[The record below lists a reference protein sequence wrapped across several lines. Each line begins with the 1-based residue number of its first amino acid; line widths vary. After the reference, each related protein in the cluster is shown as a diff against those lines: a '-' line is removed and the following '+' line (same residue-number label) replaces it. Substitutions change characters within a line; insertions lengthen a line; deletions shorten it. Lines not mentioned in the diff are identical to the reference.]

1 MGRSSART
9 DRILTMDQ
17 VRLIVALHD
26 ADLCISGAAKALGIK
41 DGTARARINSI
52 ELHTGIDVLTI
63 HGMSQLYD
71 GARALVEMEA
81 QNGQAD

>member
-1 MGRSSART
+1 MGRSSVRN
-9 DRILTMDQ
+9 DRI
-17 VRLIVALHD
+17 LIVALHD

-71 GARALVEMEA
+71 GARALVDMEA

>member
-1 MGRSSART
+1 MGRSSVRN

-63 HGMSQLYD
+63 HGMSHLYD
-71 GARALVEMEA
+71 GASALVEMEA
-81 QNGQAD
+81 QNGAAD